1 MKRYGLAVLATV
13 YLATPAI
20 ASWGYCSAE
29 GVERRVLYVSAVFES
44 DSFGDAGMKTGYSR
58 FLESEGIRTGPAICA
73 ADRNQL
79 AAIAIRNRAIDDAL
93 KAGVSVQPFGPF

>member
-29 GVERRVLYVSAVFES
+29 GVERKVLYISAVFES
-44 DSFGDAGMKTGYSR
+44 DGFDDAGMKTGYFR
-58 FLESEGIRTGPAICA
+58 FLESEGIKTGPALCA

-79 AAIAIRNRAIDDAL
+79 AAIAIRNRVIDHAL
-93 KAGVSVQPFGPF
+93 RTGVSVQPFGPL

>member
-1 MKRYGLAVLATV
+1 MKRYGLAVLATI

-29 GVERRVLYVSAVFES
+29 GVERKVLYISAVFES
-44 DSFGDAGMKTGYSR
+44 DSFDDAGMKTGYSR
-58 FLESEGIRTGPAICA
+58 FLESEGIKTGPALCA

-79 AAIAIRNRAIDDAL
+79 AAIAIRNRAIDHAL
-93 KAGVSVQPFGPF
+93 RSGVSVQPFGPF